1 VSQGGEAIQVPY
13 IFTLLDQLF
22 TGKIR
27 IRLLTKL
34 LLNPAGKVYL
44 RGLERELD
52 VSSNTV
58 RLELAKLSEMH
69 LIEADDSDVQ
79 SKVKHYSVNTRHP
92 LFHSLRSIILQHVGL
107 DQILEKVVKKLG
119 SLRKVYLTGGLAEGK
134 NSNVIDLVLVGDV
147 DKTYLHQLIDRVE
160 PMIGKKIRVAVFA
173 ENEFGEE
180 QLKDLGVV
188 INLIET

>member
-1 VSQGGEAIQVPY
+1 MRVAKPFY
-13 IFTLLDQLF
+13 HLRFTLLDQLF

-34 LLNPAGKVYL
+34 LLNPAAKVYL

-69 LIEADDSDVQ
+69 LIEADNNDAQ
-79 SKVKHYSVNTRHP
+79 TKVKHYSVNTDHP
-92 LFHSLRSIILQHVGL
+92 LYTSLRSIILQHVGL

-119 SLRKVYLTGGLAEGK
+119 NLRKVYLTGGLAEGK

-173 ENEFGEE
+173 ESEFGEQ

>member
-1 VSQGGEAIQVPY
+1 M
-13 IFTLLDQLF
+13 LDHLF

-69 LIEADDSDVQ
+69 LIEAEENDVQ

-107 DQILEKVVKKLG
+107 DQILEKVVNKLG
-119 SLRKVYLTGGLAEGK
+119 SLQKVYLTGGLAEGK

-173 ENEFGEE
+173 ENEFGGEH
-180 QLKDLGVV
+180 LKDLGVV

>member
-1 VSQGGEAIQVPY
+1 MYYFSYSKLYQLALHYVSQGGEAVHTPIP
-13 IFTLLDQLF
+13 FTLLDQLF

-69 LIEADDSDVQ
+69 LIQADNSDTQ
-79 SKVKHYSVNTRHP
+79 TKVKHYSVNTRHP
-92 LFHSLRSIILQHVGL
+92 LYSSLRSIILQHVGL

-119 SLRKVYLTGGLAEGK
+119 DLRKVYLTGGLLFHRIVCTSITIHAPWLPGPSCEACFATC
-134 NSNVIDLVLVGDV
+134 SNASIVYCLF
-147 DKTYLHQLIDRVE
+147 
-160 PMIGKKIRVAVFA
+160 PSPC
-173 ENEFGEE
+173 
-180 QLKDLGVV
+180 
-188 INLIET
+188 